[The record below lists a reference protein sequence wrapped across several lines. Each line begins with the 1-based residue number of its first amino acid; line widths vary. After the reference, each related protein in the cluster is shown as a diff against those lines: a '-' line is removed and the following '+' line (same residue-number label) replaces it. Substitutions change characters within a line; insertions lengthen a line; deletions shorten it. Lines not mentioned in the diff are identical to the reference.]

1 MSKQADSILVKITLC
16 VYVRRHVSYVRD
28 WLGTIPALGAAQ
40 LRPVW
45 SDAQQSI
52 YLYFD
57 LAETAAIGE
66 EDLRMLEDV
75 CRLSFPQAGEIVAS
89 RLLRVFDVPG
99 ASSGEQ
105 PAFHYVV
112 ETDAEPGWMDEI
124 ANWYDTEHMP
134 GLAGVPGCIRAS
146 HLLNQDHSPLSYAC
160 FDLVSESTLGS
171 PPWLT
176 ARGSDW
182 SSRVRPHFTNTL
194 RTMFAVA
201 DHANFDL
208 L

>member
-1 MSKQADSILVKITLC
+1 MTRQTDSIVVKATLS
-16 VYVRRHVSYVRD
+16 VQLPERVFYVRT
-28 WLGTIPALGAAQ
+28 WLGTSPNLSDSK
-40 LRPVW
+40 LRQVW
-45 SDAQQSI
+45 SEVQESI
-52 YLYFD
+52 YIYCVLP
-57 LAETAAIGE
+57 ETRAIDDSE
-66 EDLRMLEDV
+66 LRLIEDAFG
-75 CRLSFPQAGEIVAS
+75 LSFPEASAVSAS

-99 ASSGEQ
+99 ESAGEQ
-105 PAFHYVV
+105 AVFHYVV

-146 HLLNQDHSPLSYAC
+146 RFLNQDHSPLSYAC
-160 FDLVSESTLGS
+160 FDLVSETTPGS
-171 PPWLT
+171 PPWLA

-201 DHANFDL
+201 DRANFDL